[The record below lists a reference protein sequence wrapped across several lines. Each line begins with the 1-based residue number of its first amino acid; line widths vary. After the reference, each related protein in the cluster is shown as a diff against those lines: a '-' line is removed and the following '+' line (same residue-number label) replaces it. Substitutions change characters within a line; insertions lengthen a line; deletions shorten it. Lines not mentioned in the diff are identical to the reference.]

1 MMIRKI
7 EYRSVIICWL
17 QNLMLLLS
25 HIFLRIIKLLEY
37 QLLLAADMIMVP
49 TVKATSL
56 DSC

>member
-1 MMIRKI
+1 MMIHKK

-17 QNLMLLLS
+17 QNLMLLSS

>member
-1 MMIRKI
+1 
-7 EYRSVIICWL
+7 
-17 QNLMLLLS
+17 MLLLS